1 MTEPQS
7 TRIPIAVFAYSDT
20 GHACLERLLDRGEN
34 VVLVATHEDSAGE
47 PRWFPSVAELARSR
61 GIEPVVFEQDASPE
75 AIARVSAAAPEL
87 LFSFYYRGVLPEEIL
102 AIPRLGAYNVHG
114 SLLPKYRGRA
124 PVNWAVLK
132 GETETGATL
141 HVMTARPD
149 AGDIVDQEVVP
160 IGPDETAADV
170 QRRVTEAAVRV
181 LERRLEDLK
190 AGRVPRRPQEE
201 SAATRFGKRRPED
214 GRIDWSRT
222 ASEIH
227 DLVRAV
233 THPYPGAFT
242 DVFGGGKT
250 YVWRTRLPNLGAHD
264 NFPGQVRREEGRLYV
279 ACGDDYYVE
288 VLSLQREGEEEVEAS
303 RFSLNLRD
311 TR

>member
-1 MTEPQS
+1 MPEPRS
-7 TRIPIAVFAYSDT
+7 SSIPIAVFAYSDT

-47 PRWFPSVAELARSR
+47 QRWFPSVAELARSR

-75 AIARVSAAAPEL
+75 AIARVRAAAPEL

-102 AIPRLGAYNVHG
+102 EIPRLGAYNVHG

-149 AGDIVDQEVVP
+149 AGDIVDQEAVP

-190 AGRVPRRPQEE
+190 AGRAPRRPQEE
-201 SAATRFGKRRPED
+201 SAATRFGKRRPQD

-222 ASEIH
+222 ASKIH

-288 VLSLQREGEEEVEAS
+288 VLSLQREGEEEIEAS